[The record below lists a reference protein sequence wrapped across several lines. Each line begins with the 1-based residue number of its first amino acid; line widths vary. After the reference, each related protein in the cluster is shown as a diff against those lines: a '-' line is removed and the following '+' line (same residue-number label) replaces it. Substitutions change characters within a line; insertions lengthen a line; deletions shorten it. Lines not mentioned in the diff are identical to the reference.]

1 MSCVCLCEST
11 INAFSHCGP
20 MARGVRL
27 NGHQYWLILYPE
39 HGSAGLHH
47 LRREFRSRERSYTA
61 TQVDPQRP
69 TTCHGSCGENFR
81 LSSCLIV
88 VKSIWSYNIININVI
103 DKNQLLDMT
112 EIISNN
118 GNHCFNEFLFYTYH
132 KKTIIYLGENDD
144 GLKGREG

>member
-1 MSCVCLCEST
+1 MSRVCLCAST
-11 INAFSHCGP
+11 INAFRRCGP

-47 LRREFRSRERSYTA
+47 LHREFRSRERSYAA

-88 VKSIWSYNIININVI
+88 IESIRSYNIININVI
-103 DKNQLLDMT
+103 DKSRLLDMT
-112 EIISNN
+112 EIISIS
-118 GNHCFNEFLFYTYH
+118 GNHCFNEFLFHTYH
-132 KKTIIYLGENDD
+132 KKSIIYLDESDD
-144 GLKGREG
+144 DLKGRKV